1 MIVHSLKVL
10 LVEDSTVLA
19 DRMREAITQ
28 IPEFDV
34 IAVVDSEAAAIAEI
48 NRRHVHVV
56 LLDLYLKQG
65 SGFGVLRAMADL
77 HPKPHVVVLTN
88 HDSAQHKRDAMTLGA
103 THFLDKARNYAQLP
117 EILRRVARGEP
128 A

>member
-103 THFLDKARNYAQLP
+103 THFLDKARHFAQLP
-117 EILRRVARGEP
+117 EILRRVAIGEP